1 MYATLLGMV
10 RKIYLETT
18 MFNFPFADDAPGYT
32 ADTNRLFDEIKAGKF
47 EPYTS
52 QYVLDELNETK
63 NEHRKNQMK
72 QLLVNC
78 GAYVLEQNEEIERLA
93 AIYIAEGVIPAT
105 HGADALHIATAAV
118 NRLDSIISLNFKHI
132 VKAKT
137 IELTEIINYRMGYRK
152 VDIYVP
158 AEVIDYDTKL

>member
-1 MYATLLGMV
+1 MYATLLGMA

-32 ADTNRLFDEIKAGKF
+32 ADTRRLFDEIKAGKF

-52 QYVLDELNETK
+52 WYVTEELDKTK
-63 NEHRKNQMK
+63 NECRRKQMS
-72 QLLVNC
+72 QLVDDC
-78 GAYVLEQNEEIERLA
+78 GAYVLDATEEIERLA

-118 NRLDSIISLNFKHI
+118 NRLDAIISLNFNHI

-137 IELTEIINYRMGYRK
+137 IEMTETINYRMGYRK
-152 VDIYVP
+152 VSIYSP
-158 AEVIDYDTKL
+158 AEVIDYDTEL